1 MTTKEAV
8 LQAIRELPDNA
19 SVEEILDAV
28 LLRLKVERGRR
39 QILACEGI
47 PHEQAREQLARWLTG

>member
-8 LQAIRELPDNA
+8 LEAIRALPDDA
-19 SVEEILDAV
+19 SVEDILDAV

-39 QILACEGI
+39 QILAGEGI
-47 PHEQAREQLARWLTG
+47 PHEQVREQLSPRLTG